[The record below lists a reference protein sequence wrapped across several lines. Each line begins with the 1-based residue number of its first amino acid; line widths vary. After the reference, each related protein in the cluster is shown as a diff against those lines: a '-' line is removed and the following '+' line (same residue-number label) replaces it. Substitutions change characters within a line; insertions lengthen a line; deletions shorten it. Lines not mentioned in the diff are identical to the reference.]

1 MLYNALKLDPAK
13 YAEVALPFGDLEQI
27 PEQALPAVRALYKE
41 GIVTGT
47 AGADGKLFF
56 HPSGNLTRAQAAAM
70 IGRSQE
76 KGYALVELSFADAA
90 QIPGYASFYIRT
102 MVSQGIL
109 SGYADGTFRPQAN
122 ITRGQMAKI
131 LYTML

>member
-1 MLYNALKLDPAK
+1 MLYNALKLDETK
-13 YAEVALPFGDLEQI
+13 YAQVSLPFADLEKI
-27 PEQALPAVRALYKE
+27 PERALPAARALYAE

-47 AGADGKLFF
+47 AGKDGKLYFN
-56 HPSGNLTRAQAAAM
+56 PAGNLTRAQASAM
-70 IGRSQE
+70 IGRSQQ
-76 KGYALVELSFADAA
+76 KGYALADLTFTDAA
-90 QIPGYASFYIRT
+90 QIPNYASFYIRT
-102 MVSQGIL
+102 MAAQGII

>member
-1 MLYNALKLDPAK
+1 MLYNALRLDPAK
-13 YAEVALPFGDLEQI
+13 YAEVSLPFADLDQI

-41 GIVTGT
+41 GVVTGS
-47 AGADGKLFF
+47 AGKDGKLFF
-56 HPSGNLTRAQAAAM
+56 NPAGNLTRAQAAAM

-76 KGYALVELSFADAA
+76 KGYAAPELAFADAGE
-90 QIPGYASFYIRT
+90 IPGYANFYIRA
-102 MVSQGIL
+102 MSAQGIL